1 LLPYS
6 SPLFEEGG
14 HRREM
19 KKPFP
24 TFLLLQPCALS
35 LPPIIA
41 FSLFKLTC
49 WFGRFI
55 IKMDEGER

>member
-1 LLPYS
+1 
-6 SPLFEEGG
+6 
-14 HRREM
+14 M

-24 TFLLLQPCALS
+24 TFLQPYALS
-35 LPPIIA
+35 LQPIIA